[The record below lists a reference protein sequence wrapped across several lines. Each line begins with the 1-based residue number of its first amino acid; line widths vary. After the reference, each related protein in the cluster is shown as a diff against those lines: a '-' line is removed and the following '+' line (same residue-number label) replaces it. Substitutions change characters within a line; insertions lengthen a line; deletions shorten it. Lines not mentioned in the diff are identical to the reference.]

1 MIPPHQIVRN
11 HYLHF
16 SSLQIHVHITPLNN
30 SPTINICWW
39 STTGEIQ
46 FWLVKSLFR
55 HMFTGENQ
63 PKTSK
68 SLGFIWWNPSNNQ
81 KKKTMGSSGYGS
93 IPIDTFLVGWT
104 SIYQLFWGS
113 LGTRVLTHPHL
124 GSSGIL
130 SPIRSH
136 RPGGVPPTERLR
148 WRPGRSDAA
157 PRQPGLGDAPAA
169 WRRDLGGFC
178 ILKLQTVIGWCYN
191 YIYIMVDPI
200 MMVDVI

>member
-68 SLGFIWWNPSNNQ
+68 SLGFIWWNPSNNR

-130 SPIRSH
+130 PPSVPIVPAAFHQRK
-136 RPGGVPPTERLR
+136 GVVEGLAEATQHL
-148 WRPGRSDAA
+148 GSLALA
-157 PRQPGLGDAPAA
+157 MLRQPG
-169 WRRDLGGFC
+169 GG
-178 ILKLQTVIGWCYN
+178 ILEDSVY
-191 YIYIMVDPI
+191 
-200 MMVDVI
+200 